1 MNNKYLEYI
10 DIELRSWY
18 SHASLLKYSGNC
30 SMTSGRLW
38 NYYRHEID
46 NVSDDASNNKS
57 LKNKKKLLGKREV
70 QLA

>member
-1 MNNKYLEYI
+1 
-10 DIELRSWY
+10 
-18 SHASLLKYSGNC
+18 
-30 SMTSGRLW
+30 MTSGRLW